1 MKKMLCYVALIVL
14 IVLIILPPA
23 LRIFV
28 KEEVLD
34 DVPRDVV
41 ELLNCTRDD
50 EEINMPYK
58 NGMLT
63 SIKYR
68 FMDPGEGAT
77 NEVGTLKSVLANITS
92 TNIEFVEN
100 KISYSLDLTVQ
111 NNALQVPSE
120 FKGNS
125 EVMSNYYTNLGYS
138 CLIMR

>member
-1 MKKMLCYVALIVL
+1 MKKFLCYVALIVL

-28 KEEVLD
+28 KD
-34 DVPRDVV
+34 DSVDTPKDVV
-41 ELLNCTRDD
+41 ELLNCKRGD

-68 FMDPGEGAT
+68 FMDTGEGAT

-92 TNIEFVEN
+92 TNIEFVDNE
-100 KISYSLDLTVQ
+100 ISYRLDLTVQ

-120 FKGNS
+120 FKGTS
-125 EVMSNYYTNLGYS
+125 EVMSDYYTNLGYS
-138 CLIMR
+138 CIIMK

>member
-1 MKKMLCYVALIVL
+1 MKKFLCYVALIVL

-28 KEEVLD
+28 KEDESD
-34 DVPRDVV
+34 NVPRDVV
-41 ELLNCTRDD
+41 ELLNCTRGD

-92 TNIEFVEN
+92 TNIEIIDNE
-100 KISYSLDLTVQ
+100 ISYRLDLTVQ
-111 NNALQVPSE
+111 NNTLQVPSE
-120 FKGNS
+120 FKGTS

-138 CLIMR
+138 CIIMK